1 MRVKNNRILILGAS
15 GMLGNT
21 LLRYFSSVSEWD
33 VYGTVRSDRYKN
45 IFSNNLGNKII
56 SDVDVLSTDRLLSI
70 FGEVKPAIVINCIG
84 VVKQLKAAEDPLL
97 TLPINSLLPHK
108 LSNLCELTG
117 ARLIHFSTDCV
128 FSGSKGMYI
137 EGDIAD
143 ADDLYGRSKFLGEVG
158 GKNAITLRT
167 SIIGHELEGSRSLV
181 DWFLAQKNKVH
192 GYEGAIFS
200 GLPTIEIAKILH
212 ERVIPNNGLR
222 GLYHLSVDPI
232 SKFKLLN
239 LIATQYGK
247 VIEIIA
253 EDQYRVDRSLDSA
266 KFRQETGFTPKP
278 WAQLIKE
285 MHAFK

>member
-1 MRVKNNRILILGAS
+1 
-15 GMLGNT
+15 MLGNT

-33 VYGTVRSDRYKN
+33 IFGTVRSDRNKFF
-45 IFSNNLGNKII
+45 FSNNLSNKII
-56 SDVDVLSTDRLLSI
+56 SNVDVLSTDRLLSV
-70 FGEVKPAIVINCIG
+70 FGEIKPAIVINCVG
-84 VVKQLKAAEDPLL
+84 VVKQLKAAEDPLI

-108 LSNLCELTG
+108 LANLCELIG
-117 ARLIHFSTDCV
+117 ARFIHFSTDCV
-128 FSGSKGMYI
+128 FSGSKGMYV
-137 EGDIAD
+137 ESDIAD
-143 ADDLYGRSKFLGEVG
+143 ADDLYGRSKYLGEVA

-181 DWFLAQKNKVH
+181 DWFLAQQNKVN
-192 GYEGAIFS
+192 GFEKAIFS
-200 GLPTIEIAKILH
+200 GLPTVEIAKILL
-212 ERVIPNNGLR
+212 ERVIPNRSLR

-239 LIATQYGK
+239 LIAAQYGK
-247 VIEIIA
+247 AIEIIA
-253 EDQYRVDRSLDSA
+253 EDQYKINRSLDSM